1 MNWFLVSFVTVFV
14 KLALSCDEFDVRPVT
29 YSSSEAVLSTETVI
43 LIEGEAKCKEKGSSN
58 LYAELNGVLQPV
70 ARHIETDNFQVSFVF
85 NHKDVPKGEYVIRFY
100 NEKGVTAYL
109 RSSKGGFVPGVPP
122 VFTVTVRHKGISFK
136 PVVYSETVALLTI
149 MLIAFGAII
158 TKNKF

>member
-1 MNWFLVSFVTVFV
+1 MNWALCAVLCLSVGLS
-14 KLALSCDEFDVRPVT
+14 LACDEFDVKPVS

-43 LIEGEAKCKEKGSSN
+43 LIEGEAKCKGKGSSN
-58 LYAELNGVLQPV
+58 LYAELNGTFHPV

-85 NHKDVPKGEYVIRFY
+85 NHKDLPKGEYIVRFY

-109 RSSKGGFVPGVPP
+109 RSSKGGFASDVPP
-122 VFTVTVRHKGISFK
+122 VFTVTVRHRGISYK
-136 PVVYSETVALLTI
+136 PIVYSETVALVTI
-149 MLIAFGAII
+149 MMIAFGAII

>member
-1 MNWFLVSFVTVFV
+1 MNWALVSFLSVFV

-43 LIEGEAKCKEKGSSN
+43 LIEGEAKCKGKGSSS

-70 ARHIETDNFQVSFVF
+70 ARHIETDHFQVSFVF
-85 NHKDVPKGEYVIRFY
+85 NHKDVPKGEYVVRFY

-109 RSSKGGFVPGVPP
+109 RSLKGGFVSDVPP
-122 VFTVTVRHKGISFK
+122 VFTVTVRHKGVSFK